1 MKQKMRVLVA
11 ALALFMAPAWAE
23 AAIVPGPCQD
33 GVLPSG
39 ALSRICIP
47 SSGWN
52 GSLVVF
58 AHGYVA
64 FNEPIAFYHLQLPD
78 GTDLPNLVQSLGFAF
93 ATTSYRENGLAALDA
108 LDDLHEL
115 VDSFPAVAGH
125 APNKTYLTGVS
136 EGGLVAALA
145 AEREPQLFTG
155 ALATCGPIGSFRGQI
170 NYVGDLRALFDVYF
184 PGVIPGPATSVP
196 ANVIADW
203 ETQYLPAVTAAVG
216 ANLANATAV
225 LRIAHV
231 PFDPNDA
238 STVVKAMSDVLWY
251 AVFATNDA
259 ATKLGGNPYDN
270 TTRWYTGS
278 SNDLLLNLL
287 VHRYAADP
295 TALTAVGAYET
306 SGQLTIPMVTLHTT
320 GDDVIPYAHEPLYA
334 AKVQPT
340 GRGRLVGLPVPVF
353 GHCNF
358 TASQVL
364 SSFVLLLLQP

>member
-1 MKQKMRVLVA
+1 MHKKMHVFVA
-11 ALALFMAPAWAE
+11 ALALLVLPAWAE

-64 FNEPIAFYHLQLPD
+64 FNQPIAFYHLQLPD
-78 GTDLPNLVQSLGFAF
+78 GTDLPSLVQSLGFAF

-108 LDDLHEL
+108 LDDLHQL
-115 VDSFPAVAGH
+115 VDSFPGVAGQ
-125 APNKTYLTGVS
+125 APKKTYLAGVS

-145 AEREPQLFTG
+145 AEREPALFTG

-170 NYVGDLRALFDVYF
+170 NYVGDLRAIFDVFF
-184 PGVIPGPATSVP
+184 PGVIPGSATDVPAT
-196 ANVIADW
+196 VIANWD
-203 ETQYLPAVTAAVG
+203 TQYMPAVTAAIS
-216 ANLANATAV
+216 ANPANAMAV
-225 LRIAHV
+225 LRIARV
-231 PFDPNDA
+231 PFDPNDF
-238 STVVKAMSDVLWY
+238 STVARAMTDVLWY
-251 AVFATNDA
+251 AIFATDDA

-270 TTRWYTGS
+270 TTRLYTGS
-278 SNDLLLNLL
+278 SNDLLLNLI
-287 VHRYAADP
+287 VHRYAAVP
-295 TALTAVGAYET
+295 AALTAVGAYET
-306 SGQLTIPMVTLHTT
+306 SGQLTIPMVTLHTV
-320 GDDVIPYAHEPLYA
+320 GDDVIPYPHELLYA
-334 AKVQPT
+334 AKVQPS
-340 GRGRLVGLPVPVF
+340 GRGKLVGLPIAAF

-358 TASQVL
+358 TSTQLL